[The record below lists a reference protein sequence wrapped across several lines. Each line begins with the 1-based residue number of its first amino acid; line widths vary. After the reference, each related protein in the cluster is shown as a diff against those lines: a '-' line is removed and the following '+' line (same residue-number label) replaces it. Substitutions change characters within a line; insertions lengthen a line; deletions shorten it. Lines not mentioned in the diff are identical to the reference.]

1 MKIRP
6 VRSEMLYTDRGTD
19 GQTWRN

>member
-1 MKIRP
+1 MEICL
-6 VRSEMLYTDRGTD
+6 VRSEMLLADRGTD